1 MGSYESGSLES
12 IAKQQPAYDLAA
24 LVTVAND
31 LLPQFLPDGGTQRGQ
46 DPVNPRLVR
55 HYTTQGLLDKP
66 TRQGREARY
75 GYRHLLQLLVVR
87 RLLAEGYTISSM
99 AALMGNRSTEELAHL
114 LQGGIKLTVEAAN
127 PALAFLAQI
136 RDREGDGPVQN
147 AQRQPAQRGK
157 SAPAP
162 ARRMAAPP
170 PLAAAPA
177 ASIPPDPEPLPTW
190 VRLELL
196 DGLEL
201 HVRSDVA
208 LPTTAQERDRLLQLI
223 AHHLAHLTSPRRPPP

>member
-1 MGSYESGSLES
+1 MDSHESGSLAA
-12 IAKQQPAYDLAA
+12 IAQQQPAYDLAA
-24 LVTVAND
+24 LVTVANN

-55 HYTTQGLLDKP
+55 HYATQGLLDKP

-87 RLLAEGYTISSM
+87 RLLAEGYTISAM
-99 AALMGNRSTEELAHL
+99 ADLMANRSTEELSSL

-136 RDREGDGPVQN
+136 RDRAE
-147 AQRQPAQRGK
+147 PAPRHNSPRRK
-157 SAPAP
+157 SAQSRPMAELPSPA
-162 ARRMAAPP
+162 
-170 PLAAAPA
+170 AAAP
-177 ASIPPDPEPLPTW
+177 SSPVPSDPESLPTW
-190 VRLELL
+190 VRLELFE
-196 DGLEL
+196 GMEL

-208 LPTTAQERDRLLQLI
+208 LPTTPQERDRLLQLI
-223 AHHLAHLTSPRRPPP
+223 AHHLAHLTPPRRPPP